1 MHRLLHA
8 LAPATGILYLLQAAS
23 AYAADAP
30 GWQPSPDWLIYLVL
44 ASLLVG
50 LLAVFAATARALRD
64 TRWSFADALSEEADL
79 TANDSAGMPYT
90 VNGAVVKESVLRAS
104 SSRLIA
110 FLGTIAI
117 LALFLGFGTFIL
129 WNFARTGNMQGAGE
143 VRDFLLGGLGLF
155 APYVVNKFSSVF
167 APK

>member
-8 LAPATGILYLLQAAS
+8 LALATGILYLLQAAS

-30 GWQPSPDWLIYLVL
+30 GWQPS
-44 ASLLVG
+44 LL
-50 LLAVFAATARALRD
+50 
-64 TRWSFADALSEEADL
+64 
-79 TANDSAGMPYT
+79 
-90 VNGAVVKESVLRAS
+90 
-104 SSRLIA
+104 
-110 FLGTIAI
+110 
-117 LALFLGFGTFIL
+117 LFLGFGMFIL

-143 VRDFLLGGLGLF
+143 VRDYLLGGLGLF